1 MSLGCRSLA
10 QKQVSQTVLVYVQS
24 FKDNRNL
31 LLTVPNVSMT
41 EIKAFGG
48 LESGGM
54 DCSVKR

>member
-1 MSLGCRSLA
+1 M
-10 QKQVSQTVLVYVQS
+10 VLTYVRS

-41 EIKAFGG
+41 EIKAFWG

-54 DCSVKR
+54 GCSVKKDRKDTGEEDKTCGL